1 LFGWA
6 QIFLVQETD
15 KQLKANKGKGMS
27 SIVFIGGGNM
37 ASCIIGGMIANGF
50 DADNIMVS
58 EPGAES
64 RKRLEDSYGIK
75 TTTDNRAAVKQ
86 ADIIVLAVKP
96 QIMNGVAAD
105 LAQSLDHRPALVSIA
120 AGIPLMALENWLGST
135 SAIIRAMPNTP
146 AMVLSGATGLFANA
160 QVGTEQKALVEKI
173 FAAIGYACW
182 VENEAQIDAVIAVSG
197 SGPAYFFRIM
207 EIMQQVGQE
216 LGLPQ
221 QVAQDLSLKTALGA
235 ARMATESGINPTQ
248 LREQVTSP
256 GGTTQAALQTFEEQ
270 GLEEIFRKAMS
281 SALTRAEV
289 MSADFGSAS
298 K

>member
-1 LFGWA
+1 
-6 QIFLVQETD
+6 
-15 KQLKANKGKGMS
+15 
-27 SIVFIGGGNM
+27 
-37 ASCIIGGMIANGF
+37 
-50 DADNIMVS
+50 
-58 EPGAES
+58 
-64 RKRLEDSYGIK
+64 
-75 TTTDNRAAVKQ
+75 
-86 ADIIVLAVKP
+86 
-96 QIMNGVAAD
+96 
-105 LAQSLDHRPALVSIA
+105 
-120 AGIPLMALENWLGST
+120 
-135 SAIIRAMPNTP
+135 MPNTP
-146 AMVLSGATGLFANA
+146 AMLLSGATGLFANA
-160 QVGTEQKALVEKI
+160 QVGTEQKTLVEKI
-173 FAAIGYACW
+173 FAAIGYVCW

-216 LGLPQ
+216 LGLSQ

-235 ARMATESGINPTQ
+235 ARMATESGISPTQ

-270 GLEEIFRKAMS
+270 GLEEIFRKAMN

>member
-1 LFGWA
+1 
-6 QIFLVQETD
+6 
-15 KQLKANKGKGMS
+15 MS

-75 TTTDNRAAVKQ
+75 TTADNRAAAKQ

-96 QIMNGVAAD
+96 QIMNAVAAD
-105 LAQSLDHRPALVSIA
+105 LTQSLDHRPALVSIA
-120 AGIPLMALENWLGST
+120 AGIPLMALESWLGST

-221 QVAQDLSLKTALGA
+221 QVAQDLSLTTALGA